1 MAKSARDIRAG
12 RAFVELF
19 ADDSQLVRGLKSAQS
34 KLASWGTA
42 IRSTGLKMM
51 GLGSAIAAPL
61 LASAKASASAGAA
74 LYDMSQRT
82 GMSVESLSRL
92 GFAAD
97 MTGMSMESAEVGI
110 RRMQRVISASVNG
123 NKAAAKSLSEVGLA
137 ASDLAGLSPEEQFG
151 KISAA
156 IIAIEDPT
164 MRAGAA
170 IKIFGRSG
178 TELLPLMSNLS
189 ALQAAGDNLG
199 FTKSAADAKSAK
211 EFSLVLQ
218 ILAKSVKSLYNALGS
233 AVGPTLKQ
241 WGKEIITIVLSA
253 RDWVKAHKDVI
264 VSALKVGATIMAV
277 GAGMVVAG
285 YAFIGLSKVFGVL
298 AGICGAVY
306 TAFTVVGSVLGWLV
320 APAGGLIAII
330 AGIGVIFL
338 YTSGAAADAIN
349 AITDGLSG
357 LVDDCK
363 TAFGAIAKALS
374 GGDIAL
380 AAEIFW
386 NLLRLEWAKGIG
398 ALQAAWNGL
407 WTKIKLTAND
417 AWTGLFVAWECLIN
431 EMTRL
436 LINARSLWDK
446 AIAESKTALSGYAIG
461 AKAVA
466 QEIAIRLNPTISKE
480 DARDQIK
487 DVRREAVGQLG
498 EKYDE
503 LQDALKAAD
512 DLNAAMLQGAA
523 SKHDME
529 MKNILAEGDARD
541 AQYKQSAA
549 DNQAAIQA
557 DIDAARGRLVNSE
570 TTANA
575 LPAKWSGGGKGLDVE
590 AWLAKAKTALSGAG
604 DAIANH
610 VGQSKIIG
618 TFNASAAFGFSA
630 GGAAER
636 TARAAEATAKNTKDI
651 AAALED
657 ADGLYFE

>member
-1 MAKSARDIRAG
+1 VPESLATPESRDTM
-12 RAFVELF
+12 L
-19 ADDSQLVRGLKSAQS
+19 
-34 KLASWGTA
+34 
-42 IRSTGLKMM
+42 
-51 GLGSAIAAPL
+51 
-61 LASAKASASAGAA
+61 AGAA
-74 LYDMSQRT
+74 LYGMSQRT
-82 GMSVESLSRL
+82 GMSAESLSRL

-97 MTGMSMESAEVGI
+97 MTGTSIESAEVGI

-123 NKAAAKSLSEVGLA
+123 NKAAAKSLGEVGLA
-137 ASDLAGLSPEEQFG
+137 ASDLAGLSPEEQFA

-156 IIAIEDPT
+156 ISNIVDPT

-189 ALQAAGDNLG
+189 ALQAIGDNLG

-253 RDWVKAHKDVI
+253 RDWIKAHKDVI
-264 VSALKVGATIMAV
+264 VSALKLGATVLAV
-277 GAGMVVAG
+277 GAGLVAVG
-285 YAFIGLSKVFGVL
+285 YAIIGLSKVFGVL
-298 AGICGAVY
+298 AGVCGAVY
-306 TAFTVVGSVLGWLV
+306 TAFTVVGSVLSWLM

-330 AGIGVIFL
+330 AAIGAIFL

-349 AITDGLSG
+349 AITDGFAG

-363 TAFGAIAKALS
+363 IAFGAISKALA
-374 GGDIAL
+374 GGDIAI

-398 ALQAAWNGL
+398 ALQTAWNGL
-407 WTKIKLTAND
+407 WTKIKMTAND
-417 AWTGLFVAWECLIN
+417 AWTGLLVAWENLIN

-436 LINARSLWDK
+436 LINASSLWDK
-446 AIAESKTALSGYAIG
+446 TFAKGKTALSGYAIG

-487 DVRREAVGQLG
+487 DIRREAVGQLG

-503 LQDALKAAD
+503 LQDALQAAD

-557 DIDAARGRLVNSE
+557 DIDVARGRLVNSE
-570 TTANA
+570 ATANA

-590 AWLAKAKTALSGAG
+590 AWLDKAKTALSGAG
-604 DAIANH
+604 DLLDNVANQ
-610 VGQSKIIG
+610 VGKSKVIG

-630 GGAAER
+630 GGVAER
-636 TARAAEATAKNTKDI
+636 TAKAAEATAKNTKDI

>member
-19 ADDSQLVRGLKSAQS
+19 ADDSNLVRGLKSAQS
-34 KLASWGTA
+34 KLAAWGAA

-51 GLGSAIAAPL
+51 GLGSAIAVPL

-82 GMSVESLSRL
+82 GMSAESLSRL

-97 MTGMSMESAEVGI
+97 MTGASMETAEVGI

-123 NKAAAKSLSEVGLA
+123 NKAAAKSLSEIGLA

-156 IIAIEDPT
+156 ISNIEDPT

-189 ALQAAGDNLG
+189 SLQAASDNLG

-241 WGKEIITIVLSA
+241 WGKEIIAIVLSA

-264 VSALKVGATIMAV
+264 VSALKVGVAVMAAGAALVTVGYAIIYLSRAV
-277 GAGMVVAG
+277 GILV
-285 YAFIGLSKVFGVL
+285 S
-298 AGICGAVY
+298 ICGAVY
-306 TAFTVVGSVLGWLV
+306 TSMTVVGNVLAWLG
-320 APAGGLIAII
+320 APAVGLITLIAAIG
-330 AGIGVIFL
+330 AIFI
-338 YTSGAAADAIN
+338 YASGAATAAIK
-349 AITDGLSG
+349 AITDGMAG

-363 TAFGAIAKALS
+363 TAFGAIAKAIS
-374 GGDIAL
+374 GGDITL

-386 NLLRLEWAKGIG
+386 NLLRLEWSKGIG
-398 ALQAAWNGL
+398 ALQSAWNAF
-407 WTKIKLTAND
+407 WTAIKLTANN
-417 AWTGLFVAWECLIN
+417 AWTGLLVGWENLIN
-431 EMTRL
+431 EMTKL

-446 AIAESKTALSGYAIG
+446 AIATSKTALSAYAIG

-466 QEIAIRLNPTISKE
+466 TEIAIRLNPTLSKE
-480 DARDQIK
+480 ETAEQIK
-487 DVRREAVGQLG
+487 DVRREAVGQAVG
-498 EKYDE
+498 AYDE
-503 LQDALKAAD
+503 MQAALKAAD
-512 DLNAAMLQGAA
+512 DLNATMLQGAA
-523 SKHDME
+523 DKHDME

-541 AQYKQSAA
+541 AEYKKTAA

-557 DIDAARGRLVNSE
+557 DIDTARGRLVNSE
-570 TTANA
+570 ATANA

-590 AWLAKAKTALSGAG
+590 EWLAKAKLAIAGAG
-604 DAIANH
+604 DMLAAQGGKDK
-610 VGQSKIIG
+610 VFG
-618 TFNASAAFGFSA
+618 TFNASAAWGLSA

-636 TARAAEATAKNTKDI
+636 TARASEATARNTKDI
-651 AAALED
+651 VDALED
-657 ADGLYFE
+657 GIGPVYE